1 MDFSIIRSFNNRK
14 FYSLTP
20 EKIYNVPPKATHVH
34 IYNGYIAFGE
44 SKDKSLPVL
53 KIKKTKRGRFVRIP
67 PGISSIQF
75 PKYFSARKDTI
86 TARYPLIP
94 IVQNRQTKRHKSFIP
109 RRSHKASPFFFTC
122 FLFLK

>member
-75 PKYFSARKDTI
+75 PKYFSAPEGHH
-86 TARYPLIP
+86 YGP
-94 IVQNRQTKRHKSFIP
+94 ISFNP
-109 RRSHKASPFFFTC
+109 DSPEPPNKAA
-122 FLFLK
+122 